1 MSEEL
6 EELFSLTGVSG
17 APVLGQAL
25 VLDTRNTQDQGLA
38 PVLIEL
44 SSHSPGW

>member
-6 EELFSLTGVSG
+6 EKLFSLTGVSG

-25 VLDTRNTQDQGLA
+25 VLDTRNTRDQGLV

-44 SSHSPGW
+44 ASHSPER